1 VNIPPELQTGQQVT
15 CSAAGGL
22 WRFIDKVY
30 CINLST
36 RPDRKRSALSEFDR
50 VGLGD
55 RVEWMT
61 VEKHPTDTERGI
73 FEAHV
78 ACLRAGL
85 DAGADTIL
93 VFEDDVILP
102 GFSKGVLARATEFM
116 SSGTQWTVLFLGG
129 FIDKAWRTSTPSVLR
144 VKYRCS
150 AHAYIVHRRLAEKMI
165 HQPWSGQAYDV
176 VLREMA
182 GDETYAVYP
191 AFACQSSSPTDNQK
205 RLGIDR
211 VRRLIG
217 GQRILQRWNE
227 FSTLYFWRI
236 VVIHVLIV
244 LGMVLFAV
252 VAHRGHWF
260 KHEPLDFL
268 FKRNGS

>member
-1 VNIPPELQTGQQVT
+1 VNIPPEVQTGQRAAG
-15 CSAAGGL
+15 SAAAGP
-22 WRFIDKVY
+22 WTFIDKVY

-36 RPDRKRSALSEFDR
+36 RPDRKRSAQSEFDR

-61 VEKHPTDTERGI
+61 VEKHHSDTERGI
-73 FEAHV
+73 FESHM

-85 DAGADTIL
+85 KAGADTIL
-93 VFEDDVILP
+93 VLEDDVILP
-102 GFSKGVLARATEFM
+102 GFSKDVFARVAGFI

-129 FIDKAWRTSTPSVLR
+129 FIDKARRTSTPSVLR

-150 AHAYIVHRRLAEKMI
+150 AHAYILHRRLAENMTDK
-165 HQPWSGQAYDV
+165 PWSGEAYDI
-176 VLREMA
+176 VLRDMA
-182 GDETYAVYP
+182 GDETFAVYP
-191 AFACQSSSPTDNQK
+191 AFACQSSSPTDNDK
-205 RLGIDR
+205 RRGIDR

-217 GQRILQRWNE
+217 GQRILQRWNG

-236 VVIHVLIV
+236 VVIHVLIL

-260 KHEPLDFL
+260 KHEPLDIL
-268 FKRNGS
+268 FKRNGP